1 MSRDSLRVATLELT
15 EGRFHQVKRMM
26 RSRGCTVTRLHRSA
40 MGALTLGRLT
50 EGEVRAIDREE
61 LERRLVD
68 DAQDT

>member
-1 MSRDSLRVATLELT
+1 
-15 EGRFHQVKRMM
+15 
-26 RSRGCTVTRLHRSA
+26 